1 MARTQLKERPAQAS
15 LLPDPEPVS
24 AAKLPAKP
32 KPTKP
37 EPSKAVAMT
46 KPQPLAKPASLL
58 ELCMMAARSKDMDA
72 DKTRAFLD
80 MAKQQ

>member
-46 KPQPLAKPASLL
+46 KPQPLAKPA
-58 ELCMMAARSKDMDA
+58 AAGRQPDRFNARDP
-72 DKTRAFLD
+72 RAGR
-80 MAKQQ
+80 A